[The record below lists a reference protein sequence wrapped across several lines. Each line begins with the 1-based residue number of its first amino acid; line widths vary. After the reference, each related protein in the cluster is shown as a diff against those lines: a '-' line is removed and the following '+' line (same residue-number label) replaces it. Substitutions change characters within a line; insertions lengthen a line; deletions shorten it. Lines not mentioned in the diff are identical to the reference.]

1 MKIARDVKKQK
12 IQPTSRKK
20 QTTETE
26 LKMTMTVKLA
36 HNDLKTAIINTFKDL
51 RKRWPY

>member
-12 IQPTSRKK
+12 IQPTIKKKKK
-20 QTTETE
+20 QTIETI

-36 HNDLKTAIINTFKDL
+36 HNNF
-51 RKRWPY
+51 